1 MLSVNRE
8 AVRAAGALAVL
19 LIDTIVNNL
28 NNAWQVSPPIIINIL
43 ILLQCLLRI
52 PHKHLIPLQFLE
64 PVVDLIAVL
73 TLLEDGVELEIERFS
88 RDVFPLGTAKE
99 HQLDRLI
106 ESSRTICGWWTFVCL
121 KAEPRPR
128 LPGGKL

>member
-43 ILLQCLLRI
+43 ILLQCLFRI

-88 RDVFPLGTAKE
+88 RDVLSLGEGLVLLLELT
-99 HQLDRLI
+99 QLLI
-106 ESSRTICGWWTFVCL
+106 FEGLGLQVAHSLFESI
-121 KAEPRPR
+121 
-128 LPGGKL
+128 